1 MSELSAKRHE
11 WLRRVIGFDVSQFP
25 AMTPVRAN
33 SEPAAAPV
41 FQPRLLS
48 ITVSPGKAQV
58 YPGENL
64 VLTATG
70 EFEGGTTRRLADDV
84 EWTSSDANIEV
95 NASGVVTV
103 RPVGAHG
110 KIRATDRTSQVFGE
124 AVIMVAAPDVVPVL
138 RAIEITPARV
148 SIRSYPPGGLVPVDT
163 PPQFRATGV
172 FTDGSRQDLTRS
184 VVWSTDR
191 AEVLGVDATGASTP
205 GLVAGTATVTATLN
219 SAKLSATASVA
230 VTLPAAPPAPR
241 KPVRT
246 LTAITV
252 TPAKVAMDPH
262 VHQQFNAAATF
273 SDGTEED
280 YTNKVEWQSSS
291 PEISMDASGGG
302 FGKGVATANSVSVA
316 EAVVIT
322 ATDKATGRTG
332 TATATVAPPQTVD
345 LDTPLGKL
353 TVYAEFEAKLRPLL
367 ATANGAYN
375 GALKGWH
382 ALDKSYQTFLAAKAD
397 LPAEDEILE
406 TVKANTPPA
415 LHSLALINARV
426 DLGVEHL
433 QADVQKAISDAQRAE
448 SLFKI
453 SDEALHE
460 VNERHEAAGLQA
472 DAAKMGRVLHYATM
486 LYVKAEQAM
495 SSEPPNLTAFLDLL
509 PDIVDD
515 SWNALNPLSQQANEL
530 IATADRREAW
540 RLKQQLEDARDA
552 VKALSDYIA
561 TIKPLAH
568 KAKQLEYEAWHDLEQ
583 QFGEHDG
590 FSFQK
595 IDAATA
601 LAKRFLADDSA
612 FRETITPAVH
622 QVMQV
627 VLFTKDHTMA
637 LAHAKQGHAML
648 DRMYMEMYGASERA
662 SKAFD
667 SVTGMRNALFA
678 TLGKARKAMYG
689 H

>member
-219 SAKLSATASVA
+219 SAKLSATASVT

-322 ATDKATGRTG
+322 ATDKATGRAG

-406 TVKANTPPA
+406 TVKANTSDDLNWKA
-415 LHSLALINARV
+415 LDAASVGVVMDLLRSTVTKALS
-426 DLGVEHL
+426 
-433 QADVQKAISDAQRAE
+433 DVKLAE
-448 SLFKI
+448 SKLVFSGEALKELKELAEAGELE
-453 SDEALHE
+453 DEAKKI
-460 VNERHEAAGLQA
+460 G
-472 DAAKMGRVLHYATM
+472 KVLHYVTETYAKAQESVASGNLSPFYDM
-486 LYVKAEQAM
+486 L
-495 SSEPPNLTAFLDLL
+495 T
-509 PDIVDD
+509 DIVDD
-515 SWNALNPLSQQANEL
+515 GWKAYNPLSEQADKL
-530 IATADRREAW
+530 IATAKARNAANLEKQLQDAKVALVALGIHLDEINPLAREAV
-540 RLKQQLEDARDA
+540 RLQSKMWQKIE
-552 VKALSDYIA
+552 
-561 TIKPLAH
+561 H
-568 KAKQLEYEAWHDLEQ
+568 

-595 IDAATA
+595 AKSVMD
-601 LAKRFLADDSA
+601 LAEQFLADDTA
-612 FRETITPAVH
+612 FRKTIVPAVH

-637 LAHAKQGHAML
+637 LAHAKQGHVML
-648 DRMYMEMYGASERA
+648 DRMYMDMDGASERA

-667 SVTGMRNALFA
+667 SVTGMRAALLA
-678 TLGKARKAMYG
+678 TLAKARMAMYE